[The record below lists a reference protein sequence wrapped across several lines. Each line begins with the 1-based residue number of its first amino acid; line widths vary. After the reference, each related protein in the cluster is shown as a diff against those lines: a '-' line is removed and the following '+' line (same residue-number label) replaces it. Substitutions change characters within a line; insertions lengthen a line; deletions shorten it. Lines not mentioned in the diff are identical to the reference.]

1 MQNPGART
9 AGWAALKENE
19 IMSDQMEPLVV
30 EVRGRVNALCCS
42 LEERWRFLDGQSE
55 HKWTIYT
62 THSESAN
69 PPLHKSAY
77 GATGALKTG
86 GSVTNISVKHSLV
99 QREERGTLSL
109 LWQQILLEKTLN
121 LTTILY
127 LQGSTL

>member
-1 MQNPGART
+1 MPVQNPGART

-30 EVRGRVNALCCS
+30 EVRGQVSALCCMKTGA
-42 LEERWRFLDGQSE
+42 WRSFLDRQLE

-77 GATGALKTG
+77 GATGTLKTG
-86 GSVTNISVKHSLV
+86 GSVNKYKCNALIST
-99 QREERGTLSL
+99 ERGVKPTVSAAATDSAS
-109 LWQQILLEKTLN
+109 KKH
-121 LTTILY
+121 
-127 LQGSTL
+127 